1 MSKILIIGYFL
12 GQQADKKRDSDV
24 RNGNE
29 MVTGMEAKYMQKI
42 YKIPILL
49 AYVKKK
55 YYLCIRKRTKTALLK
70 VERPLLFKVESGIFK
85 S

>member
-1 MSKILIIGYFL
+1 MGFFMWVFYRTYIGDKTELSRSQVGGNKILIIGYFL

-29 MVTGMEAKYMQKI
+29 MVTGMKAKYTQNL
-42 YKIPILL
+42 YKMHLSL

-55 YYLCIRKRTKTALLK
+55 
-70 VERPLLFKVESGIFK
+70 
-85 S
+85 